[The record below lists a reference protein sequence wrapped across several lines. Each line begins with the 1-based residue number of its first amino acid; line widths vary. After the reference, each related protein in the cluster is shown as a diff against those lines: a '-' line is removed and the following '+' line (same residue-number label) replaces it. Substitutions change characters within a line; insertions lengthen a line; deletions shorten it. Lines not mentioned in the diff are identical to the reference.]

1 MDVLIILQLSRSIRL
16 NHEQFSG
23 EIKSDI
29 LTIPKLPSADCRS
42 AVFLRAP
49 SLIKV

>member
-1 MDVLIILQLSRSIRL
+1 MDVLIIFQLSRSIRL
-16 NHEQFSG
+16 NQKQFSD